1 MGRLRSEE
9 KKNGLTEC
17 PRRRDLA
24 AVKGRAWGTLTGG
37 YASPLLQ
44 EESGLTASEP
54 SRWGD
59 ASRRAIGLD
68 ERPIVP
74 TKHTEVEMSNVKE
87 KMTEVIQS
95 QPEDSTYEEIMRE
108 LAFERMVARGLEDS
122 RHGRVV
128 SNDEMERRIRTW
140 QK

>member
-1 MGRLRSEE
+1 M
-9 KKNGLTEC
+9 
-17 PRRRDLA
+17 
-24 AVKGRAWGTLTGG
+24 GTLTGG

-87 KMTEVIQS
+87 
-95 QPEDSTYEEIMRE
+95 DD
-108 LAFERMVARGLEDS
+108 RGYS
-122 RHGRVV
+122 IAAGRLHV
-128 SNDEMERRIRTW
+128 
-140 QK
+140 